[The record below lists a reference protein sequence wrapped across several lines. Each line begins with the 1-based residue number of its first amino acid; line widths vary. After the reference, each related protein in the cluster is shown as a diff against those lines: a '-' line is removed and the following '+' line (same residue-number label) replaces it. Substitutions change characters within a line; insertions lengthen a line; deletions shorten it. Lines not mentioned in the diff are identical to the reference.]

1 MKDLDTVVSEFVYVL
16 AYLEVK
22 YKIVELVLCSSSIVL
37 IRIKYICNN
46 EL

>member
-22 YKIVELVLCSSSIVL
+22 YKIVHQELSEESSLS
-37 IRIKYICNN
+37 N
-46 EL
+46 